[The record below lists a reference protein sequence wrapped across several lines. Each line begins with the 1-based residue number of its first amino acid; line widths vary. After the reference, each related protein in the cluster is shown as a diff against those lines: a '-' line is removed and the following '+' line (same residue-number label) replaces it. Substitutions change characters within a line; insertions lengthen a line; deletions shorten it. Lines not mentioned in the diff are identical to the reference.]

1 MEGFLEVGLEM
12 GLKGLMEFDW
22 MENLGEEEQK
32 GLLFSVEEK
41 IPTEIQCMV
50 CWDGQN
56 WTQAENWRQD
66 GQV

>member
-32 GLLFSVEEK
+32 GLLFPVEEK
-41 IPTEIQCMV
+41 IPVEIQCMV
-50 CWDGQN
+50 CWAGQN
-56 WTQAENWRQD
+56 QTQVENWRED
-66 GQV
+66 